1 MQSSKI
7 INFKK
12 SEVSYLA
19 NFASDVLSEQIQKGT
34 EISAGLEIF
43 DANENK
49 AVITASITV
58 NGNVTYK
65 DAMRLLRRKLSAYIT
80 LKAARMNLSLRF
92 GDKEAK
98 NGLFTVKYIFTG
110 KKIER
115 YKVFNALY
123 ILSAASNEGL
133 EIVPTGDDF

>member
-1 MQSSKI
+1 MKSTKV

-19 NFASDVLSEQIQKGT
+19 SFAADVLDEQIQKGT

-58 NGNVTYK
+58 NGSITYK
-65 DAMRLLRRKLSAYIT
+65 NAMQLLRRKLSAYIT
-80 LKAARMNLSLRF
+80 LKAARMNLSLKF

-98 NGLFTVKYIFTG
+98 NGLFTVKYIYSG
-110 KKIER
+110 KRIER
-115 YKVFNALY
+115 YKVFNGLF
-123 ILSAASNEGL
+123 ILSAASNEGI
-133 EIVPTGDDF
+133 EAVPTGNEF